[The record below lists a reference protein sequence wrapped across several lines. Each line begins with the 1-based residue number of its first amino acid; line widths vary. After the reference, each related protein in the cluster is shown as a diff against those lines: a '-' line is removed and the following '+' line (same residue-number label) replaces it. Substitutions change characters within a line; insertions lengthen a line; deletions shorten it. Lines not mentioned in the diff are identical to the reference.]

1 MRYIKH
7 WLPILLWMSFIFW
20 MSTGTFSSQNTS
32 LIIEPLLGFLIP
44 SLSQK
49 EVEMIHGAI
58 RKAGHVTEYFVLG
71 ILLFRAFR
79 NSSDK
84 EQGLQWAF
92 YSLLIII
99 GYAAGDEFHQSF
111 VSTRTASS
119 FDVCLDIS
127 GGLLAQAVNILWYRR
142 TRQESSYP

>member
-1 MRYIKH
+1 MRYIKY

-32 LIIEPLLGFLIP
+32 LIIEPLLGLLMP

-49 EVEMIHGAI
+49 EVDVIHGVI
-58 RKAGHVTEYFVLG
+58 RKAGHVTEYFILG

-84 EQGLQWAF
+84 DRVWQWTF
-92 YSLLIII
+92 YSFLIIL

-111 VSTRTASS
+111 VPTRTASPA
-119 FDVCLDIS
+119 DVFLDTS
-127 GGLLAQAVNILWYRR
+127 GGLLAQAVSVLWHRR